1 MTLERRRDALAGEL
15 LAEERATR
23 IADATIRSDSYAEF
37 LSLAEALPSMPDD
50 EERLRLRIRLSN
62 ELRRIIESA
71 TADGDL
77 LTIRL
82 RSKSR
87 VLEFI
92 VRKSTVQELVGTFP
106 CGTVVRVPRHMLL
119 DEADGEFVARLWGLE
134 SYLDR
139 SAA

>member
-15 LAEERATR
+15 LPEERATR

-37 LSLAEALPSMPDD
+37 LAEAVPSMPDD

-119 DEADGEFVARLWGLE
+119 DEEDGEFVARLWGLE